1 MGGRHFAVSEEIIT
15 MLSNL
20 GAIDENKA
28 ISSTLLKNS
37 QQLKERQIDSE
48 IRKLVDAGYVKQ
60 IDDKL
65 YLTKAGLFRALSR
78 FS

>member
-1 MGGRHFAVSEEIIT
+1 VSEDIVT

-28 ISSTLLKNS
+28 VDQQLLRNS
-37 QQLKERQIDSE
+37 QSLKERSLDDE
-48 IRKLVDAGYVKQ
+48 IRKLIDSGYVREVG
-60 IDDKL
+60 DKL